1 MMAYKFYWRDD
12 AKGFQFIGTMP
23 ERRKDPKRITHES
36 IVNLGRK
43 LFGNEADIT
52 KIYFVRSNLSAVS
65 LMSWD
70 SVLGAKPA
78 GMMVEE
84 QGWEEEPKPSK
95 AQAKGKQGRA
105 VTGSEGAPMS
115 RGTREFR

>member
-43 LFGNEADIT
+43 LFGDEADIK
-52 KIYFVRSNLSAVS
+52 KIYFVRSNLSGVS

-70 SVLGAKPA
+70 SVHAAKPA
-78 GMMVEE
+78 GMMLDD
-84 QGWEEEPKPSK
+84 QGWEDEPEPSRHHVK
-95 AQAKGKQGRA
+95 EKRL
-105 VTGSEGAPMS
+105 
-115 RGTREFR
+115 RFDR